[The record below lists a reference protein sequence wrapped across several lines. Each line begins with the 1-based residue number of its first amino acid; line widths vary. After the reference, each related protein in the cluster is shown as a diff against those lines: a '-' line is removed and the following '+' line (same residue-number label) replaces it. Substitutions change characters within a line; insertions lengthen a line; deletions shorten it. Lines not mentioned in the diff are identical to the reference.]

1 MLGSGVALPTEQTF
15 MVGDSPREE
24 RATRKKRG
32 KEKRARAAFKKS
44 VQSNFPL
51 GDAAQQ
57 RLDENT
63 AGVIPE
69 EEGEEAETAGG
80 GLDTAGGT
88 PLTPGQQAK
97 IDAFEKRFSGD
108 PASLGP
114 RTQATGVARAPTAEE
129 AGGETWAALAETSK
143 LQAEKATAEAAT
155 AVDRKHVAQRVE
167 VEHLARSEEIKADA
181 EADKATRIG
190 KQIKELNEVRAI
202 GKDDLDA
209 RREDIDRVLHQVEAD
224 INVYA
229 NTTIAKRESTS
240 QKIFN
245 TIAIALGSMG
255 SGSRGQGGG
264 RNAAAE
270 IIMASLDRD
279 LKIQQMEL
287 NRKGKVI
294 GFRRNLLGDM
304 RGVFGD
310 EVNAQAAT
318 RLGIMESYKLAAEQA
333 VATTNSLTGRQN
345 VKGLVLQLDT
355 AIAKERSGIAERMR
369 SETVKK
375 SNDIEKSH
383 LGTRAAARSKVA
395 TLKMQVAQARLN
407 NQAAARTAD
416 AKRVQQEMEPTLDP
430 ETWFK
435 KFAQLRDAP
444 QIADNFLAAVKAGE
458 VGGFWADPFP
468 TAWKNKQQRVLQ
480 GMAHGLVVAI
490 VIAEQGRASNEDIE
504 QRTKDLMSGWLDS
517 AGSAEGA
524 AQSLKLVITGLVAQ
538 SAAGNPRMARKIFGD
553 EQYQTAILEDEARR
567 LGIPLETLGDA
578 P

>member
-1 MLGSGVALPTEQTF
+1 

-44 VQSNFPL
+44 AQTPFQG
-51 GDAAQQ
+51 GDAAEQ
-57 RLDENT
+57 RFDEQT
-63 AGVIPE
+63 AGVIPVDE
-69 EEGEEAETAGG
+69 EEQAETAGG
-80 GLDTAGGT
+80 SLDTAGGT
-88 PLTPGQQAK
+88 PLTPDQQAK
-97 IDAFEKRFSGD
+97 IEAFEKKFSGD
-108 PASLGP
+108 PGAAGP

-155 AVDRKHVAQRVE
+155 AIDRKHVAQRVE

-190 KQIKELNEVRAI
+190 EQIKELNEVRAI

-229 NTTIAKRESTS
+229 NTTIRKRESTS

-245 TIAIALGSMG
+245 TIAVALGAMG
-255 SGSRGQGGG
+255 SGSRREGGG
-264 RNAAAE
+264 RNAASE

-287 NRKGKVI
+287 NRKGNVI

-304 RGVFGD
+304 RNVMGD
-310 EVNAQAAT
+310 EINAQAAT

-345 VKGLVLQLDT
+345 VKGLILQLDT
-355 AIAKERSGIAERMR
+355 AIAAERSGIAERMR

-407 NQAAARTAD
+407 NQAAARKAD
-416 AKRVQQEMEPTLDP
+416 AARVQAEMEPTLPAKD
-430 ETWFK
+430 WFK
-435 KFAQLRDAP
+435 QFAQLRDAP
-444 QIADNFLAAVKAGE
+444 QIADNYLAAVKAGD
-458 VGGFWADPFP
+458 VGGFWDNTLP
-468 TAWKNKQQRVLQ
+468 TAWKNKQQRVLR
-480 GMAHGLVVAI
+480 GMARGLVVAI

-504 QRTKDLMSGWLDS
+504 NRMEDLMPGFMDS
-517 AGSAEGA
+517 HESALGA
-524 AQSLKLVITGLVAQ
+524 AQSLKLVISGLVAQ
-538 SAAGNPRMARKIFGD
+538 AAAGNPRMARNIYGD
-553 EQYQTAILEDEARR
+553 EQYQQAILQDEARR
-567 LGIPLETLGDA
+567 LGIPLETLGDE